1 MTAPAPIA
9 AIVLN
14 YNGRPWLDD
23 CLRSLQAQTTP
34 VEVVVADNAST
45 DDSLAHLR
53 AHWPAVRVLAFDRN
67 WGFAEGYN
75 RAIAAV
81 EAEWVIMVNNDAMLA
96 PDWTAHLLAGAAA
109 HPRAAV
115 LGGKLL
121 LHGPGVAGRILQS
134 VGARF
139 TDAGTA
145 FEVGWGQPDTGQFAA
160 PHRTASIPG
169 AALLIRRAVFQAL
182 GGFDGDYF
190 AYLEDV
196 DLCWRAWLAGQEVW
210 AIPAAEAWH
219 RFGATS
225 GGRAS
230 AFRIR
235 QMQRNRYANMVKLLS
250 PGMLVRGLVTSL
262 GYDLYRVLEFAAHGR
277 WANLGALGAGLWAAT
292 RALPALWRQR
302 QVIQRARQVSD
313 RFLEAEGLLV
323 SAGAA
328 FREYRRLA
336 RVAPNY

>member
-1 MTAPAPIA
+1 MHAV
-9 AIVLN
+9 AIVILT
-14 YNGRPWLDD
+14 YNSRAFLDE
-23 CLRSLQAQTTP
+23 CLESLRALTTSAA
-34 VEVVVADNAST
+34 VIVADNASADGT
-45 DDSLAHLR
+45 PAH
-53 AHWPAVRVLAFDRN
+53 VRERHPEVRLLELGGN
-67 WGFAEGYN
+67 WGFAGGYN
-75 RAIAAV
+75 RALAEV
-81 EAEWVIMVNNDAMLA
+81 EAEWFALLNPDARLA
-96 PDWTAHLLAGAAA
+96 PDWLEVLLRFAAEHPAAA
-109 HPRAAV
+109 I

-121 LHGPGVAGRILQS
+121 FPGGRVLQS
-134 VGARF
+134 AGAQI

-145 FEVGWGQPDTGQFAA
+145 FEIGWGQADHGQYDE
-160 PHRTASIPG
+160 PRRTAAIPG
-169 AALLIRRAVFQAL
+169 AALLIRRAAWQAL
-182 GGFDGDYF
+182 GGFDAEYF

-250 PGMLVRGLVTSL
+250 PGMLARGLVTSL

-277 WANLGALGAGLWAAT
+277 WANLGALGAGLWAAS

-323 SAGAA
+323 SAAAA